1 MKKILLFILVVYVL
15 YYTVNI
21 LYDLFFDDIKS
32 VDSQD
37 DGTLVSMGRNDPEE
51 LQEETA
57 VRQVTPESLGDV
69 ELPNSTEID
78 EDALYGD
85 NETPTNYNT
94 DAVRREFEEEQQLD
108 RYNFSEEQEKEAL
121 EKENQEKK
129 RIADEASKKIP
140 QESIVSI
147 KKKITPA
154 VINDDFANFDN
165 FLAQSKTSVVMVSND
180 KGHKA
185 YKIKRSA

>member
-15 YYTVNI
+15 YYTINI
-21 LYDLFFDDIKS
+21 LYDLFFDDVKS

-37 DGTLVSMGRNDPEE
+37 DGTLVSMGRNDPEG

-94 DAVRREFEEEQQLD
+94 DAVRRDFEEEQQLD

-140 QESIVSI
+140 RENIVSI

-154 VINDDFANFDN
+154 VINDDYANFDN
-165 FLAQSKTSVVMVSND
+165 FLVQASVKVSND
-180 KGHKA
+180 KSHKA
-185 YKIKRSA
+185 YKTKLSA

>member
-1 MKKILLFILVVYVL
+1 M
-15 YYTVNI
+15 
-21 LYDLFFDDIKS
+21 FFDGVKS

-37 DGTLVSMGRNDPEE
+37 DGTLVNMGRNDHEG

-78 EDALYGD
+78 EDDLFD
-85 NETPTNYNT
+85 KDEPPTNYNT
-94 DAVRREFEEEQQLD
+94 DAVRRDFEEELQLD
-108 RYNFSEEQEKEAL
+108 RYNYSEEQEKEAL

-129 RIADEASKKIP
+129 RLADEASKKIP
-140 QESIVSI
+140 KENIVSI

-154 VINDDFANFDN
+154 VINDDYANFDN
-165 FLAQSKTSVVMVSND
+165 FLVQASVKVSND
-180 KGHKA
+180 KSHKA
-185 YKIKRSA
+185 YKAKLSA